1 MSTFGWYTSTSTSS
15 TIDYSYGYTIRRPQK
30 KYRAVQGDG
39 RRPFAHLKI
48 KEEALK
54 IEEDEPSGMPKEQIL
69 FDPKELVLGG
79 KNK

>member
-1 MSTFGWYTSTSTSS
+1 MTTFGWYTNTSTST
-15 TIDYSYGYTIRRPQK
+15 TIDYGYAPHRINKKFSVIRSDERRPL
-30 KYRAVQGDG
+30 AN
-39 RRPFAHLKI
+39 LKI
-48 KEEALK
+48 KEESLK